1 VTGGAWPFLVARGR
15 RRGYSALLVPGFLRE
30 HGFLEATATPLD
42 DVPSRAAATPYGV
55 LVWAEHAVTT
65 EEAGGEPR
73 DEYGRPLVLLHG
85 FLCPDGD
92 PVAAP
97 PALVRTEATAL
108 SAYQRFLADEEGFRA
123 ERSEPFAIEVAEVA
137 RPRVSPRVSR
147 PLSPPAEPARP
158 ARGLVWAGAGALV
171 AAGAVAAVVGFAS
184 AGEDEAPPPQCA
196 RDVVELTVT
205 PTVPAATCLRD
216 GTTVRYSLQSST
228 TPSRR

>member
-1 VTGGAWPFLVARGR
+1 VTGRAWPFLIARGR

-30 HGFLEATATPLD
+30 HGFLEATVIPLD
-42 DVPSRAAATPYGV
+42 DVPSRAAATPHGV

-65 EEAGGEPR
+65 AEAGGEPR

-97 PALVRTEATAL
+97 AALARTGSTAL

-137 RPRVSPRVSR
+137 EVARPRVSP
-147 PLSPPAEPARP
+147 PAGPVRP
-158 ARGLVWAGAGALV
+158 ARGLVWAGAGVLV
-171 AAGAVAAVVGFAS
+171 AAGAVAAVAGFAS
-184 AGEDEAPPPQCA
+184 AGRDEVPPPPQCA
-196 RDVVELTVT
+196 RDVVEVT
-205 PTVPAATCLRD
+205 ITPAVPAATCLRD
-216 GTTVRYSLQSST
+216 GTTVRYSL
-228 TPSRR
+228 PPAPRP

>member
-1 VTGGAWPFLVARGR
+1 MTGRAWPFLIARGR

-42 DVPSRAAATPYGV
+42 EVPSRTAATPHGV

-65 EEAGGEPR
+65 PEAGGEPR

-97 PALVRTEATAL
+97 AVLTRTRSAAL
-108 SAYQRFLADEEGFRA
+108 SVYQRFLADEEGFRA
-123 ERSEPFAIEVAEVA
+123 ERSEPFTIEVTEVA
-137 RPRVSPRVSR
+137 RPRVSP
-147 PLSPPAEPARP
+147 PAEPTRP
-158 ARGLVWAGAGALV
+158 ARGLLWAGAGALV
-171 AAGAVAAVVGFAS
+171 TAGAVIAVIGFAS
-184 AGEDEAPPPQCA
+184 AGGDEAPPPPECG
-196 RDVVELTVT
+196 RDVVELTIT
-205 PTVPAATCLRD
+205 PTVSAATCLRD
-216 GTTVRYSLQSST
+216 GRTVQYSLPPST